1 MTYTVSTTVNIFLN
15 DADRRCLGKCISVS
29 DYFHWINT
37 AETKGNFPGGGS
49 YAEDLALVGT
59 ENFIAMDYLIKIAK
73 RSLSERDNIYYNN
86 AAALAD
92 N

>member
-1 MTYTVSTTVNIFLN
+1 V
-15 DADRRCLGKCISVS
+15 G
-29 DYFHWINT
+29 DYFHWIS
-37 AETKGNFPGGGS
+37 AVEAKGDSSGGGS

-59 ENFIAMDYLIKIAK
+59 ENFIAMDYLVKIAK
-73 RSLSERDNIYYNN
+73 LSCSEKENIDYDN